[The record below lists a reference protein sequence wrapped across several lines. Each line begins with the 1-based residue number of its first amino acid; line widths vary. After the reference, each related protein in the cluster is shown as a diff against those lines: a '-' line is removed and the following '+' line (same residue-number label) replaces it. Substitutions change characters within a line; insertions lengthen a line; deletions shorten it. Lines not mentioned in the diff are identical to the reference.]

1 MWPSMTFAMHAQV
14 ENLHIAAFPWAPD
27 LGIDIGVTSADV
39 SLAAAR
45 LYAVQGGTWVFMPS
59 VGTAAIIAP
68 NGTVVV
74 QAEASDC
81 PLAKPMLYHSVDT
94 SDFNKTKS
102 YDINGQ
108 FSWAALQQIDA
119 AYPEYIPHQNGTFI
133 AHRENPVSELRK
145 NGPLPD
151 PY

>member
-1 MWPSMTFAMHAQV
+1 MHAQV
-14 ENLHIAAFPWAPD
+14 ENMHIAAFPWGPD
-27 LGIDIGVTSADV
+27 LGVDIGETSADV

-74 QAEASDC
+74 QAQASDC
-81 PLAKPMLYHSVDT
+81 PLAQPMLYHSIDT
-94 SDFNKTKS
+94 SGFNKTKS

-108 FSWAALQQIDA
+108 FSWAALQQVNE
-119 AYPEYIPHQNGTFI
+119 AYPRYIPQEQGTFI
-133 AHRENPVSELRK
+133 PHRENLVPKLK
-145 NGPLPD
+145 KQGPLPD